1 MAETSLDKQGRT
13 HHPRLTLRNRC
24 VVVAR
29 LHLRCSG
36 PVHSERFTSSW
47 PRSQASLGRIGL
59 PQLEHSR
66 RHRRLKGE
74 RKRIRA
80 EARLWAAEE
89 PAWNRE
95 DQNRFDP
102 EGVR

>member
-1 MAETSLDKQGRT
+1 MAEIPSL
-13 HHPRLTLRNRC
+13 
-24 VVVAR
+24 AR
-29 LHLRCSG
+29 QDR
-36 PVHSERFTSSW
+36 PPTAR
-47 PRSQASLGRIGL
+47 A
-59 PQLEHSR
+59 LEHSR